1 MDILLAVLLLLI
13 PVVLLAL
20 LIMFIVSLIFFLISP
35 KGSQK
40 RGTWKV
46 LAIVFGALS
55 AAMIL
60 FVLAIMI
67 IMISDITHM

>member
-1 MDILLAVLLLLI
+1 MEWIWGFVISLL
-13 PVVLLAL
+13 PVVL

-40 RGTWKV
+40 RGAWKV
-46 LAIVFGALS
+46 LAIVFGALN
-55 AAMIL
+55 AAIVL
-60 FVLAIMI
+60 FVLAIII